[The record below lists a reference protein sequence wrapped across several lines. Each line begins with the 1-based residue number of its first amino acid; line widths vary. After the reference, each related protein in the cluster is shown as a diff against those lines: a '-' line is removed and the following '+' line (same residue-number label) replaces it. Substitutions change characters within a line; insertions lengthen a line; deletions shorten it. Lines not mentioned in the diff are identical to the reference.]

1 MLSTFGLGS
10 PSLLGQALV
19 QSLGELSE
27 RPRGLPQV
35 AILFLKVVVGMLE
48 MIQGFLTLFERFDKF
63 LVIHGP
69 PRPQRTMAP
78 ARKAPNNPARRCV
91 S

>member
-48 MIQGFLTLFERFDKF
+48 MIQGFLTLFKRFDKF

-69 PRPQRTMAP
+69 PRPQRTMAQQKERQNDLP
-78 ARKAPNNPARRCV
+78 RQCV
-91 S
+91 N